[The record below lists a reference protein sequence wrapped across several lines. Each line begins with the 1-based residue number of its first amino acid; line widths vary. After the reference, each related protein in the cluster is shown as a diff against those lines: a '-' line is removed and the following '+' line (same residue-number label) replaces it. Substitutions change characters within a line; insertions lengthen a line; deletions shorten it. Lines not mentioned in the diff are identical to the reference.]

1 MKNISNFLIPNFN
14 FELSEKDKKEIKKD
28 LWLWITKKITRKKFR
43 KKSVVGVSFDDIL
56 SKIRLSISENKPI
69 KLVFLFWWYKHFWSD
84 SHQKANWAE
93 FFNILFLIDLLK
105 PVLTIYKPWVIF
117 DYASED
123 VIITKMNNYPK
134 ESLELYAESFKELL
148 EYFWKYFPEN
158 FEMNYVRTW
167 EKYNRNELFQ
177 KIDEKLENCIKE
189 FKSAKPEEIEN
200 RLKRSYR
207 SVMFNWEKDYS
218 DLNEEDKKD
227 LIIKSK
233 CVEDL
238 FYEVEDW
245 FIWEYYYWNENIP
258 LVWSWWLSD
267 ENIDNWLTL
276 WSTYSS
282 SVDFWIWKGVFEI
295 RGEKIIPRVL
305 SKNQY
310 FEVKNNLETI
320 KLDFD
325 FKNKNFDE
333 VEILKTM

>member
-1 MKNISNFLIPNFN
+1 MDNINSFMIPNFN
-14 FELSEKDKKEIKKD
+14 FELSEKDKKEIEKD
-28 LWLWITKKITRKKFR
+28 LWLWIAKKITRKKFR
-43 KKSVVGVSFDDIL
+43 KKSVAGSSFDDIL

-84 SHQKANWAE
+84 SYPNVSWSE

-105 PVLTIYKPWVIF
+105 PVLKIYKPWVIF
-117 DYASED
+117 DYAAED
-123 VIITKMNNYPK
+123 VIITKMNNYPEK
-134 ESLELYAESFKELL
+134 SLELYTESFNELL

-158 FEMNYVRTW
+158 FKMNYVRTW
-167 EKYNRNELFQ
+167 DKYDKEELF
-177 KIDEKLENCIKE
+177 KIIDKKLEDYIKE
-189 FKSAKPEEIEN
+189 FKSLDLEEMEN

-207 SVMFNWEKDYS
+207 SVMFNWETDYS
-218 DLNEEDKKD
+218 NLNEEEKNE

-238 FYEVEDW
+238 FYEAEDW
-245 FIWEYYYWNENIP
+245 FIWKYYYWNETIP
-258 LVWSWWLSD
+258 LVWYWWLSN

-295 RGEKIIPRVL
+295 RGGKIIPRVL

-310 FEVKNNLETI
+310 FEIESNLEKI
-320 KLDFD
+320 
-325 FKNKNFDE
+325 
-333 VEILKTM
+333 